1 MQLVTPVFKISWMGL
16 WITLILIIVITFFY
30 FGQFTPSIAI
40 ILHKINNACIV
51 HIKKKKIET
60 SFWLCLSCK
69 VPTDDCFA
77 ELLLGVSTL
86 LLSWSESR
94 TRIWNFDDLGISLPV
109 FPTRTNLKLH
119 IISVTLKM
127 VKKAI
132 TNLIRQRCLVL
143 IPVHWWF

>member
-1 MQLVTPVFKISWMGL
+1 MQFVAPVFKISWMGL
-16 WITLILIIVITFFY
+16 WITLILIIVIIFFILANSY
-30 FGQFTPSIAI
+30 LQLLLYCTKSIM
-40 ILHKINNACIV
+40 LLLCTSKR
-51 HIKKKKIET
+51 KKIQT
-60 SFWLCLSCK
+60 IFWLCLSCK

-109 FPTRTNLKLH
+109 FPTRTNLKLR